1 MNKIIG
7 ISGIIGLVLSITC
20 IVLQFNQRQKIVFV
34 NIETVYDEF
43 VMKKELET
51 KFETVTQLRQQIL
64 DSIKLELTILSKS
77 LSPKSDPDKIQEFKL
92 KRQEF
97 ALKEQ
102 SFNESTEQTNE
113 QYKNQIWKQLSQYIK
128 QFGKKNKYTYMLG
141 FENKSSILYGDE
153 AEDVTKELSIYVN
166 EMYKGGT
173 K

>member
-7 ISGIIGLVLSITC
+7 VLGIIGFIISITC
-20 IVLQFNQRQKIVFV
+20 LTMQFNKQKKTVFV

-43 VMKKELET
+43 TMKKELES
-51 KFETVTQLRQQIL
+51 KFETVTQIRQQML
-64 DSIKLELTILSKS
+64 DSIKLELTIMSKS
-77 LSPKSDPDKIQEFKL
+77 LSANSDPNKIEEFKF
-92 KRQEF
+92 KRQEY
-97 ALKEQ
+97 AIKEQ
-102 SFNESTEQTNE
+102 SFTESTEQTNE

-153 AEDVTKELSIYVN
+153 AEDVSKELIIYVN
-166 EMYKGGT
+166 EMYKGGV